1 MIPIE
6 YKVGDSDRRPWGHWV
21 VLDVTP
27 RLVVKKL
34 VVELGRRISLQIHK
48 FRSERWIVMQGVAH
62 VQLGGEQFTMQ
73 MGDGVLIPQN
83 TPHRLSNES
92 EHPLLILEVQFGELL
107 SENDIERLDDDYGRE
122 EQLI

>member
-6 YKVGDSDRRPWGHWV
+6 YKVGDSDRRPWGRWE

-34 VVELGRRISLQIHK
+34 VVEPGCRISLQKHS

-62 VQLGGEQFTMQ
+62 VQLADEKLVMQ
-73 MGDGVLIPQN
+73 MGDGILIPKN

-92 EHPLLILEVQFGELL
+92 SESVLVLEVQFGELL
-107 SENDIERLDDDYGRE
+107 SEDDIERMDDDYGRE
-122 EQLI
+122 E